1 MARCIGGR
9 LVLAAASAIL
19 MGVAPGW
26 AAGLASAPAPV
37 PDLRTASMPPDAFR
51 VRIAW
56 EALSHSVGSA
66 LQGAAKRLQT
76 PACSRIF
83 GDFKDAGGRTLQAN
97 LDALELSGPSYLSQ
111 IGFYTG
117 QGRVHCL
124 NEGTFAITFPGS
136 RAVWVC
142 PQFAFKQRRD
152 PGLAEA
158 VLIHEALH
166 SLGLRE
172 NPPSSAQITAA
183 VVARCGR

>member
-19 MGVAPGW
+19 IGVAPGW
-26 AAGLASAPAPV
+26 AAGLE
-37 PDLRTASMPPDAFR
+37 SMPPDAFR

-66 LQGAAKRLQT
+66 LQGAARRLQT

-97 LDALELSGPSYLSQ
+97 LDALELSGPGYLSQ

-142 PQFAFKQRRD
+142 PQFAVKQKRD

-172 NPPSSAQITAA
+172 NPPSSTEITAA